1 MFLYVSNK
9 QTNDMHAMRVLSEI
23 KGREILQSLVT
34 DNSNSYLYQSLNGF
48 LNLDKSLS
56 LQGVTNGEVLTSSW
70 TLYNEL

>member
-9 QTNDMHAMRVLSEI
+9 QTNHMHAMRVLSEI
-23 KGREILQSLVT
+23 KGREVLQSLVT

-56 LQGVTNGEVLTSSW
+56 LQGVTNGEVLTSS
-70 TLYNEL
+70 